1 MQLFQTLLAG
11 AALIAAV
18 AAERA
23 SFTSFPENLKTGD
36 SFTATWIG
44 GDSQAPFD
52 VLLCQ
57 GPSDDLHDVETVCSG
72 VSGTSCIFTLPPS
85 LPSGSDYALKL
96 SQGDEVNYTGLFT
109 IIGTHGTP
117 SSAPASTTT
126 SAPSSSS
133 PSGQPTKPVTKPA
146 VTSTS
151 QASMSMTNSANH
163 TTMTTMTTMTS
174 KPSSPTPSMGTAT
187 TTSDRNTTM
196 SSPTLTSQS
205 ESATL
210 TPSATPTGNAASLT
224 TLSSPLALIMAGL
237 VAFAYLN

>member
-18 AAERA
+18 AAERP

-44 GDSQAPFD
+44 GDPQAPFD

-57 GPSDDLHDVETVCSG
+57 GPSGDLHDVETVCSG
-72 VSGTSCIFTLPPS
+72 VTGFSCIFTLPPS

-109 IIGTHGTP
+109 VIGTHGTP

-151 QASMSMTNSANH
+151 QASMSMINSANH
-163 TTMTTMTTMTS
+163 TTVTTMTS

-224 TLSSPLALIMAGL
+224 ALSSPLALIMAGL

>member
-18 AAERA
+18 AAERPA
-23 SFTSFPENLKTGD
+23 FTTFPKDPRVGEPITVTWAGGNPNARKKTD
-36 SFTATWIG
+36 TNVITAQATG
-44 GDSQAPFD
+44 G
-52 VLLCQ
+52 
-57 GPSDDLHDVETVCSG
+57 
-72 VSGTSCIFTLPPS
+72 SCTFTLPAS
-85 LPSGSDYALKL
+85 LPSGPDYALQIK
-96 SQGDEVNYTGLFT
+96 QGDETNYTGQFSIT
-109 IIGTHGTP
+109 GGHGAP

-126 SAPSSSS
+126 AAPSSSS
-133 PSGQPTKPVTKPA
+133 SGEPSKPVTKPA
-146 VTSTS
+146 VTSTPH
-151 QASMSMTNSANH
+151 ASMTMSNSANH
-163 TTMTTMTTMTS
+163 TTMTTMTS

-196 SSPTLTSQS
+196 SSQTLTSQS

-224 TLSSPLALIMAGL
+224 ALSSPLALIMAGL

>member
-18 AAERA
+18 AAERPA
-23 SFTSFPENLKTGD
+23 FTTFPKDPRVGEPITV
-36 SFTATWIG
+36 TWAG
-44 GDSQAPFD
+44 GNPNAPVD
-52 VLLCQ
+52 IILRQ
-57 GPSDDLHDVETVCSG
+57 GPSGNLHDVFTVCSQATG
-72 VSGTSCIFTLPPS
+72 GSCTFTLPAS
-85 LPSGSDYALKL
+85 LPSGPDYALQIK
-96 SQGDEVNYTGLFT
+96 QGDETNYTGQFSIT
-109 IIGTHGTP
+109 GGHGAP

-126 SAPSSSS
+126 AAPSSSS
-133 PSGQPTKPVTKPA
+133 SGEPSKPVTKPA
-146 VTSTS
+146 VTSTPH
-151 QASMSMTNSANH
+151 ASMTMSNSANH
-163 TTMTTMTTMTS
+163 TTMTTMTS

-196 SSPTLTSQS
+196 SSQTLTSQS

-224 TLSSPLALIMAGL
+224 ALSSPLALIMAGL